1 VRPTTSLERLLAAFG
16 SLAGRSWIAL
26 CFGFLMLP
34 LLVVGIMSFTDQLY
48 LSFPPTAWSL
58 RWYLD
63 VWNAPRWWKAVAN
76 SVEIGLPVSLLAM
89 LLGTMIALS
98 AARSGLRWTRVV
110 AVLAV
115 APMMLPHVIIAIGL
129 YPIMIDLRLIGSY
142 AAIIVGHTVIATPLA
157 IMTVSSS
164 LRSYDHT
171 LELAAMTLGADPW
184 HVFWRV
190 TFPMVSA
197 GIAVGG
203 IFAFAVSFDE
213 LMLALFLTN
222 PRTETVPRLLWE
234 HLAQTVTPSIAAV
247 ATIILA
253 ITLGLF
259 GVIMLLRRGRTEAG
273 LVPGA

>member
-1 VRPTTSLERLLAAFG
+1 VTPATGLERILVALG
-16 SLAGRSWIAL
+16 SLAARSWLVL
-26 CFGFLMLP
+26 CVVFLMLP

-48 LSFPPTAWSL
+48 LSFPPSSWSF

-63 VWNAPRWWKAVAN
+63 VWNAPRWWKAIVN
-76 SVEIGLPVSLLAM
+76 SVEIGLPVSLFAT
-89 LLGTMIALS
+89 LLGTLIALA

-110 AVLAV
+110 AVLGV

-129 YPIMIDLRLIGSY
+129 YPTMIDLGLISSY
-142 AAIIVGHTVIATPLA
+142 AAIIIGHTVIATPLA
-157 IMTVSSS
+157 ITTVSSS

-171 LELAAMTLGADPW
+171 LELAAMTLGADSW

-190 TFPMVSA
+190 TFPMVSS

-247 ATIILA
+247 ATIILVV
-253 ITLGLF
+253 TLTLF
-259 GVIMLLRRGRTEAG
+259 GMILLLRRGRTEAG